1 MRISFAIRDKFR
13 SFFYYAVLYIWSK
26 RACHK
31 FQKKIGALTL
41 MKIRDLTLTKIWDLT
56 LLKIGA
62 LTLYLST
69 DNLYL

>member
-1 MRISFAIRDKFR
+1 MVKESLPQIPKEDWGS
-13 SFFYYAVLYIWSK
+13 Y
-26 RACHK
+26 
-31 FQKKIGALTL
+31 TN
-41 MKIRDLTLTKIWDLT
+41 KIRDLTLTKTWDLT